1 MISRKESTL
10 PAEFSDCLGALDVK
24 CLKLGS
30 VCGGRNTRGMTD
42 QSLYPQ
48 GNSTQESEEEYM
60 SSKFKSTSVEAEDEQ
75 RASGEPKIPK
85 NSAKGTKRKR
95 SGENDEVCCP
105 QEMPQCSDSVKSQ
118 KRIPIPPL
126 PSKLPP
132 VNLIHRDVL
141 RAWCQQL
148 KLSTKGQKLE
158 GYKRLC
164 EYAYPHQK
172 DIPATA
178 KEARILSASR
188 RKAKMAQWELLL
200 ESSDKKMSSDR
211 TDSPK
216 VAASSEEGAPALEG
230 PPALREGDDVT
241 LSTSDPEAL
250 FASWSRT
257 AAGAGKVESVES
269 QEAYGVRWCVVHGRS
284 LPANTEGWVRLQF
297 HAGQPW
303 VPEKRRT
310 VSALFLLPASNVP
323 PPHLEDNMLCPKC
336 VRRNKVLTKSL
347 Q

>member
-10 PAEFSDCLGALDVK
+10 PAEFSDPLGTLDVK

-30 VCGGRNTRGMTD
+30 VCGGWDTRGMTD

-48 GNSTQESEEEYM
+48 GNSTKESEEEYM

-105 QEMPQCSDSVKSQ
+105 QKMPQCSDSVRSQ

-200 ESSDKKMSSDR
+200 GR
-211 TDSPK
+211 
-216 VAASSEEGAPALEG
+216 
-230 PPALREGDDVT
+230 
-241 LSTSDPEAL
+241 
-250 FASWSRT
+250 
-257 AAGAGKVESVES
+257 
-269 QEAYGVRWCVVHGRS
+269 VRWCVVHGRS

-336 VRRNKVLTKSL
+336 VRR
-347 Q
+347 